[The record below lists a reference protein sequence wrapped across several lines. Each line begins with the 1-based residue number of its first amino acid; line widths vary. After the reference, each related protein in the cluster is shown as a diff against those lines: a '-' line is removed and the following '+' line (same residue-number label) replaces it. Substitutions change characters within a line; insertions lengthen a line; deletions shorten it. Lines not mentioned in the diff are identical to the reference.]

1 VMCILLGAV
10 YLVLG
15 TILLNHFERLARQH
29 ATLSLT

>member
-1 VMCILLGAV
+1 L

-15 TILLNHFERLARQH
+15 TILLGHFERLARER

>member
-1 VMCILLGAV
+1 V